1 MTKQNK
7 SVTETMPQNVKA
19 QSRTSSKGSSCAK
32 CNANRQKKN
41 TSK

>member
-7 SVTETMPQNVKA
+7 NVTESMPQNVKA

-32 CNANRQKKN
+32 CSANRQKKN
-41 TSK
+41 SEK